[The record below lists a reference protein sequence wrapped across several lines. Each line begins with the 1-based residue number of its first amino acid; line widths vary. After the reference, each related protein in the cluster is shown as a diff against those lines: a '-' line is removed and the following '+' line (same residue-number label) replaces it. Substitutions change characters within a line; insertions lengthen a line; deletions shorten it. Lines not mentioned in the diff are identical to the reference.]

1 MLITITYILFISF
14 YFISVNTVKTT
25 KQLEKLILLFV
36 TAGFFVALYGV
47 FQYISGGPTTASWVD
62 DEMFQ
67 DIRVRIY
74 STFENPNVLG
84 EYLVLLIPLSM
95 SILWGKKDLLSRIVS
110 GVATFIMIIALI
122 MTHSRGSWLGFI
134 LAIFIFFILI
144 DRRLLVAGA
153 FGALT
158 LPVLLPTAVTS
169 RFISIEQP
177 SRHIDCLQIIYLAGF
192 FKNYGILAFGYR
204 FRFRGFYKDLSKIC
218 AIRRGLCTACPQ
230 YIYSAHSRDGYY
242 RLYGFHYIVGNV
254 L

>member
-1 MLITITYILFISF
+1 MINSNFFDDKKTIIAIIAGIIIGIISFAISLDMLIIAAAAVIFISLILWKVEIGIFTIIGFVPFMPTMAVLGLILLTLISFTVRAIRDRSFILKGTPMDMFVLLFAFMLLYGGLVSFSPKNSMLITITYILFISF

-95 SILWGKKDLLSRIVS
+95 SILWGKKIYFHALFQVLQHLL
-110 GVATFIMIIALI
+110 
-122 MTHSRGSWLGFI
+122 
-134 LAIFIFFILI
+134 
-144 DRRLLVAGA
+144 
-153 FGALT
+153 
-158 LPVLLPTAVTS
+158 
-169 RFISIEQP
+169 
-177 SRHIDCLQIIYLAGF
+177 
-192 FKNYGILAFGYR
+192 
-204 FRFRGFYKDLSKIC
+204 
-218 AIRRGLCTACPQ
+218 
-230 YIYSAHSRDGYY
+230 
-242 RLYGFHYIVGNV
+242 
-254 L
+254 